1 MSIRNKVQLV
11 GYAGQDPEIKTFGES
26 GKLAKFSVAT
36 TESYKDNNGEWK
48 ETTTWHNVTAW
59 RSLAER
65 AERQIRKGSYLLI
78 EGKLVNR
85 DYMGAD
91 NVKRYITE
99 VQAESFLVLDKKNN
113 GNSDADKVMENNTKD
128 FYTASSEDED
138 LPF

>member
-11 GYAGQDPEIKTFGES
+11 GHTGQNPEIKSFGES

-36 TESYKDNNGEWK
+36 TESYKDSNGEWK
-48 ETTTWHNVTAW
+48 ETTTWHNITAW
-59 RSLAER
+59 GSLADR
-65 AERQIRKGSYLLI
+65 AERQIHKGSSVLI

-85 DYMGAD
+85 DYTGSD

-99 VQAESFLVLDKKNN
+99 IQAESFLVLDKKN
-113 GNSDADKVMENNTKD
+113 GNPDTEKVMETSTKD
-128 FYTASSEDED
+128 FYKTSSEDED